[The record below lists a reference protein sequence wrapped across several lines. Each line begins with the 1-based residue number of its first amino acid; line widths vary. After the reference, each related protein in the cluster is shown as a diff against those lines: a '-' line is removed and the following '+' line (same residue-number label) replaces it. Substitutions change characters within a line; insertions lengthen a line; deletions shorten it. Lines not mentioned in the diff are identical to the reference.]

1 MNNKILVIEDDFWIS
16 HSLKIYLENSS
27 FVVDIHNSGQDA
39 FEVFKRVSPNLIILD
54 INLPEKD
61 GITVCKEIRQESNVP
76 IIMLT
81 ARTSEI
87 DKIKWFETGAD
98 DYIAKPFSPKELLA
112 RINSIL
118 RRSTQWEKSKMV
130 LKYKNIE
137 VDLAKSSVTVGW
149 KEINLTKNEFDI
161 LKKIFSEWGRVV
173 QRETLMKD
181 IIGYSDYLF
190 DRTIDTHIKN
200 IRKKIWD
207 KDAILTIRWEWYRL
221 NS

>member
-1 MNNKILVIEDDFWIS
+1 MNKILVIEDDFWIS

-27 FVVDIHNSGQDA
+27 YEVHLHNHGWTA
-39 FEVFKRVSPNLIILD
+39 FEVFKKVNPNLVILD

-61 GITVCKEIRQESNVP
+61 GIAVCKEIRQESDTP

-87 DKIKWFETGAD
+87 DKIKGFETWAD

-118 RRSTQWEKSKMV
+118 RRSTGWEKNKMV

-137 VDLAKSSVTVGW
+137 VNIAKGSVSVDGN
-149 KEINLTKNEFDI
+149 EISLTKNEFDI
-161 LKKIFSEWGRVV
+161 LKKIFSEGGRVV

>member
-1 MNNKILVIEDDFWIS
+1 MNKILVIEDDFWIS

-27 FVVDIHNSGQDA
+27 YEVHLHNHGWTA
-39 FEVFKRVSPNLIILD
+39 FEVFKKVNPNLVILD

-61 GITVCKEIRQESNVP
+61 GIVVCKEIRQVSDTP

-87 DKIKWFETGAD
+87 DKIKGFETGAD

-118 RRSTQWEKSKMV
+118 RRSTGWEKNKMV

-137 VDLAKSSVTVGW
+137 VNIAKGSVSVDGN
-149 KEINLTKNEFDI
+149 EINLTKNEFDI
-161 LKKIFSEWGRVV
+161 LKKIFSEGGRVV

>member
-1 MNNKILVIEDDFWIS
+1 MNKILVIEDDFWIS

-27 FVVDIHNSGQDA
+27 YEVHLHNHGWTA
-39 FEVFKRVSPNLIILD
+39 LEVFRKINPNLVILD

-61 GITVCKEIRQESNVP
+61 GITICKEIRQESDTP

-87 DKIKWFETGAD
+87 DKIKGFETGAD

-112 RINSIL
+112 RINSII
-118 RRSTQWEKSKMV
+118 RRSTGWEKNKMV

-137 VDLAKSSVTVGW
+137 VDIAKGNVTVDW
-149 KEINLTKNEFDI
+149 NEINLTKNEFDI
-161 LKKIFSEWGRVV
+161 LKKIFSEGGRVV

-181 IIGYSDYLF
+181 IIWYSDYLF

>member
-1 MNNKILVIEDDFWIS
+1 MNKILVIEDDFWIS

-27 FVVDIHNSGQDA
+27 YEVHLHNHGWTA
-39 FEVFKRVSPNLIILD
+39 FEVFKKVNPNLVILD

-61 GITVCKEIRQESNVP
+61 WITICREIRQESDTP

-87 DKIKWFETGAD
+87 DKIKWFETWAD
-98 DYIAKPFSPKELLA
+98 DYIAKPFSPKELLV

-118 RRSTQWEKSKMV
+118 RRSTQWEKNKMV

-137 VDLAKSSVTVGW
+137 VNIAKSSVNVDW
-149 KEINLTKNEFDI
+149 SEISLTKNEFDI
-161 LKKIFSEWGRVV
+161 LKKIFSEWWRVV

-221 NS
+221 NT